1 MAVATLNLLKQR
13 RLTVLFEMRIRLGGD
28 PRGHGEFIALRE
40 ELAKLSHPACPDVD
54 WARVEQWCLTLFE
67 HNGADLQTAAAFAL
81 ARSQRHGVE
90 GMTQGVTLIETLCG
104 QWAACWPPM
113 ASVRLDILAWLCVQ
127 WQALLRNLGQGAED
141 FPELLQLDSG
151 LARLQQRL
159 ELQAQPPVVALH
171 ALRQQIES
179 LIRRMQRSS
188 VVVGTLSPPAREPA
202 PTPAGLMPV
211 VILPPNPLPMPEM
224 PPAKRPVA
232 RWLGAAAVLTGLLCG
247 AWWLGSSGVGEQRLA
262 QLLEPAPTYVAPVR
276 LDSLSLFE
284 AGSAE
289 LKPGSTKVLVSALV
303 DIKAQPGWLIVIG
316 GHTDGRGTAQQNQQL
331 SHARASAVR
340 DWMQRMGDIPD
351 SCFAVQ
357 GFAASQPVSSDD
369 SETGRA
375 ANRRV
380 EISLLPQAGACGQ
393 TTG

>member
-1 MAVATLNLLKQR
+1 M
-13 RLTVLFEMRIRLGGD
+13 
-28 PRGHGEFIALRE
+28 
-40 ELAKLSHPACPDVD
+40 
-54 WARVEQWCLTLFE
+54 
-67 HNGADLQTAAAFAL
+67 
-81 ARSQRHGVE
+81 
-90 GMTQGVTLIETLCG
+90 
-104 QWAACWPPM
+104 
-113 ASVRLDILAWLCVQ
+113 
-127 WQALLRNLGQGAED
+127 LRNLAPGTQH

-159 ELQAQPPVVALH
+159 ELQAQAPVVALH

-179 LIRRMQRSS
+179 LIRRMQRSN

-202 PTPAGLMPV
+202 PAVMMPV

-224 PPAKRPVA
+224 PPAKRPLA
-232 RWLGAAAVLTGLLCG
+232 RWLCAAAVVTCLVSG
-247 AWWLGSSGVGEQRLA
+247 AWWLGSTGVAEQRLA
-262 QLLEPAPTYVAPVR
+262 HLLQPPPTIVAPVR
-276 LDSLSLFE
+276 LDSLSLFD

-289 LKPGSTKVLVSALV
+289 LKPGSTKILIGALV

-316 GHTDGRGTAQQNQQL
+316 GHTDGRGNPQDNLLL

-357 GFAASQPVSSDD
+357 GFAASQPLTSND
-369 SETGRA
+369 SESGRA

-393 TTG
+393 ETPGERAAQV

>member
-1 MAVATLNLLKQR
+1 
-13 RLTVLFEMRIRLGGD
+13 VLFEMRIRLGGD

-40 ELAKLSHPACPDVD
+40 ELAKLGHPACPDVD
-54 WARVEQWCLTLFE
+54 WAKVEQWCLALFE

-90 GMTQGVTLIETLCG
+90 GMSQGVTLIETLCG

-127 WQALLRNLGQGAED
+127 WQALLRNLAPGAQH

-202 PTPAGLMPV
+202 PAGLMPV

-232 RWLGAAAVLTGLLCG
+232 RWLCAAAVVTGLVSG
-247 AWWLGSSGVGEQRLA
+247 AWWLGSTGVAEQRLA
-262 QLLEPAPTYVAPVR
+262 HLLQPPPTIVAPVR

-289 LKPGSTKVLVSALV
+289 LKPGSTKLLISALV
-303 DIKAQPGWLIVIG
+303 DIKARPGWLIVIG
-316 GHTDGRGTAQQNQQL
+316 GHSDGRGSEQQNVQL

-340 DWMQRMGDIPD
+340 DWMQRMGEIPD

-357 GFAASQPVSSDD
+357 GFAASQPVSGND
-369 SETGRA
+369 SEAGRA

-393 TTG
+393 ETLGEHPAQA

>member
-1 MAVATLNLLKQR
+1 M
-13 RLTVLFEMRIRLGGD
+13 LFEMRIRLGGD

-40 ELAKLSHPACPDVD
+40 ELAKLNHPACPDVD
-54 WARVEQWCLTLFE
+54 WARVEQWCLALFE
-67 HNGADLQTAAAFAL
+67 HNGADLQSAAAFAL

-90 GMTQGVTLIETLCG
+90 GMIQGVTLIETLCS

-127 WQALLRNLGQGAED
+127 WQALLRNLGPGAQH

-188 VVVGTLSPPAREPA
+188 VVVDTLSPPAREPA
-202 PTPAGLMPV
+202 PAGLMPV

-224 PPAKRPVA
+224 QPAKRRTA
-232 RWLGAAAVLTGLLCG
+232 LWLGVAAAMLGLASG
-247 AWWLGSSGVGEQRLA
+247 AWWLGTTGAVEQRFT
-262 QLLEPAPTYVAPVR
+262 QLFEPAPTLTGPVR
-276 LDSLSLFE
+276 LDSLSLFDV
-284 AGSAE
+284 ASAE
-289 LKPGSTKVLVSALV
+289 LKPGSTKILINALV
-303 DIKAQPGWLIVIG
+303 DIKARPGWLIVIG
-316 GHTDGRGTAQQNQQL
+316 GHSDDRGSEQQNFQL

-340 DWMQRMGDIPD
+340 DWMQRMGEIPD

-357 GFAASQPVSSDD
+357 GFAASQPVSGND
-369 SETGRA
+369 SEAGRA

-393 TTG
+393 ETLGERPAQA

>member
-1 MAVATLNLLKQR
+1 
-13 RLTVLFEMRIRLGGD
+13 VLYEMRIRLGGD

-54 WARVEQWCLTLFE
+54 WARVEQWCLTLFD

-90 GMTQGVTLIETLCG
+90 GMCQGVTLIETLCG

-127 WQALLRNLGQGAED
+127 WQALLRTLGTGAPH

-159 ELQAQPPVVALH
+159 EQHAQPPVVALH

-179 LIRRMQRSS
+179 LIRRMQHTS

-202 PTPAGLMPV
+202 PAVMMPV
-211 VILPPNPLPMPEM
+211 VILPPNPMPMPEM
-224 PPAKRPVA
+224 PGVRRPVA
-232 RWLGAAAVLTGLLCG
+232 RWLAAAAVVTGLVSG

-262 QLLEPAPTYVAPVR
+262 QLLEPAPTVVAPVR
-276 LDSLSLFE
+276 LDSLSLFD

-289 LKPGSTKVLVSALV
+289 LKPGSTKILVSALV

-316 GHTDGRGTAQQNQQL
+316 GHTDGRGSAQQNFQL

-357 GFAASQPVSSDD
+357 GFASSQPVTSNDT
-369 SETGRA
+369 EAGRA

-380 EISLLPQAGACGQ
+380 EISLLPQTGACGQ
-393 TTG
+393 DVPV

>member
-1 MAVATLNLLKQR
+1 M
-13 RLTVLFEMRIRLGGD
+13 LFEMRIRLGGD
-28 PRGHGEFIALRE
+28 PRGFGEFVSLRQ

-67 HNGADLQTAAAFAL
+67 QNGGDLQTAAAFAL
-81 ARSQRHGVE
+81 ARSQRHGLE
-90 GMTQGVTLIETLCG
+90 GMVQGVALIESLCC
-104 QWAACWPPM
+104 QWPALWPPM
-113 ASVRLDILAWLCVQ
+113 ASVRLDLLAWLFVQ
-127 WQALLRNLGQGAED
+127 WQPLLRNRPLSAHN
-141 FPELLQLDSG
+141 FPALLELDTE

-159 ELQAQPPVVALH
+159 DQQAQPPLVALH

-179 LIRRMQRSS
+179 LVQRTQRSS
-188 VVVGTLSPPAREPA
+188 VALGTLSLPPTEPA
-202 PTPAGLMPV
+202 PSLLMPV
-211 VILPPNPLPMPEM
+211 VMLPPNPMPEM
-224 PPAKRPVA
+224 QPAKRRVA
-232 RWLGAAAVLTGLLCG
+232 LWLGAAAAMAGLVSG
-247 AWWLGSSGVGEQRLA
+247 AWWLGSTGTIEQRFT
-262 QLLEPAPTYVAPVR
+262 QLFEPAQTIVEPVR
-276 LDSLSLFE
+276 LDSLSLFD

-289 LKPGSTKVLVSALV
+289 LKPGSTKILIGALV

-316 GHTDGRGTAQQNQQL
+316 GHTDGRGNPQDNLLL

-357 GFAASQPVSSDD
+357 GFAASQPVTSND
-369 SETGRA
+369 SESGRA

-393 TTG
+393 ETPGERAAQA